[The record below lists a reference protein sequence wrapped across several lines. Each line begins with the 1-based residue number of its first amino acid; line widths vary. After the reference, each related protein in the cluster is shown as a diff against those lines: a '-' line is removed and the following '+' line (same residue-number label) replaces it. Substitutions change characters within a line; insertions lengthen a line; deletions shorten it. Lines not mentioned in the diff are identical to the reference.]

1 MKYLKNEKGAA
12 LILVII
18 VMVVV
23 SVLGAALLT
32 TSLADAKHAIRQ
44 ENVIQANYLAR
55 AAVDDIADYI
65 IANEHAPGLV
75 GSGKTFSYG
84 SYVIDQ
90 ITVNAAQSE
99 YYIQA
104 TGTARGLSST
114 VGLTVTRD
122 TPSWVLDQAI
132 YTFDNLNIEL
142 MKVEGNIGSSGTITY
157 STSGA
162 NTYDTDTY
170 TPTPGVT
177 KDYDQ
182 VIVPTAFN
190 TGTTD
195 IDAATT
201 PVIAVSGTYRNVTV
215 GNGQTLTF
223 NTGNGS
229 TLDVGVINLDVSN
242 HGTVLV
248 EGTGTLRLYVYG
260 RLDSKG
266 AFYRVYDAS
275 NDPDLE
281 LWIYDGITA
290 TLQTPLS
297 LVVNDN
303 PNQVRIYLG
312 AGATLHM
319 QANGTYN
326 CFVIAPEASVVMQSS
341 QTHVN
346 GAIFGNILA
355 GNGNKPMGEVTYVT
369 PDDTWN
375 LADARLNKRF
385 YRNP

>member
-1 MKYLKNEKGAA
+1 MKKNEKGAA

-55 AAVDDIADYI
+55 AAVDDIADWI
-65 IANEHAPGLV
+65 IANETVPGLV
-75 GSGKTFSYG
+75 GSTKALGFG
-84 SYVIDQ
+84 SYVIDL
-90 ITVNAAQSE
+90 ITVNAALTE
-99 YYIQA
+99 FNIQA
-104 TGTARGLSST
+104 TGTASGSSST
-114 VGLTVTRD
+114 VALTVTRD

-142 MKVEGNIGSSGTITY
+142 MNVEGNIGSAGTITY
-157 STSGA
+157 STSGS
-162 NTYDTDTY
+162 NTYDTDAY
-170 TPTPGVT
+170 EATPGVS
-177 KDYDQ
+177 KDYDE
-182 VIVPTAFN
+182 VIVPTTFN

-195 IDAATT
+195 IDAGT
-201 PVIAVSGTYRNVTV
+201 ISEISVSANYRNITV

-223 NTGNGS
+223 NTGNGGI
-229 TLDVGVINLDVSN
+229 LNVGVINLDVSN

-260 RLDSKG
+260 SLDSKG

-281 LWIYDGITA
+281 LWLYDGITA

-297 LVVNDN
+297 LVANDN
-303 PNQVRIYLG
+303 PNQVRIYVG
-312 AGATLHM
+312 EGATLHM

-369 PDDTWN
+369 PDDTWT